1 MCLFSMAS
9 GASAGE
15 APLARSGLMGWV
27 LESAR
32 GPFTQMFGAWAVRTL
47 TKTTN
52 LSKWLRLSQCGG
64 LVCRGGAPKGGP
76 GE

>member
-15 APLARSGLMGWV
+15 TPLDRSGLMGWA
-27 LESAR
+27 LESTR
-32 GPFTQMFGAWAVRTL
+32 GAFAQTFGAWAVRTL
-47 TKTTN
+47 TKATN
-52 LSKWLRLSQCGG
+52 LSKCLRLSQCGG